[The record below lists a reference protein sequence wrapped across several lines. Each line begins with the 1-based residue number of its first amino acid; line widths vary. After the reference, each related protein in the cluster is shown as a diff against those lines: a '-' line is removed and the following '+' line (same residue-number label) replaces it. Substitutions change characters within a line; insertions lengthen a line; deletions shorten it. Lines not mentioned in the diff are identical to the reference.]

1 MRGKLFIIIFL
12 FSISLVAQ
20 VPTATIASN
29 SATICTQRPV
39 TFTSSVNNSPTT
51 YSWSVNPSNA
61 AEFISDVNS
70 PTVQLR
76 FIRSGTAIV
85 SLLVANSA
93 SFSISSQTIVA
104 IQSAK
109 ASFNASLTTVGFP
122 SELVLTNFSNNYTTV
137 QWLFN
142 NFAPDNTFNTIK
154 TYSVGGTYS
163 TTLIALGSFGCN
175 DTSSYSFLIDDF
187 SSITLPNIFTPNE
200 DGVND
205 VYKPILRGIKEIDV
219 TIYNRYGT
227 LIHNWDRIGGK
238 WDGYTTSGLKCSAG
252 TYYIIVKAT
261 GFDGKLYNL
270 KNTITLIE

>member
-1 MRGKLFIIIFL
+1 MRGHFFIIIFL
-12 FSISLVAQ
+12 FSLSLFSQ
-20 VPTATIASN
+20 VPTATIGTTSG
-29 SATICTQRPV
+29 TICTQRLI
-39 TFTSSVNNSPTT
+39 TFTSVTSNAPTS

-61 AEFISDVNS
+61 AVFLSAIDAPSVQ
-70 PTVQLR
+70 VQL
-76 FIRSGTAIV
+76 IRPGTAII
-85 SLLVANSA
+85 SLQVANSA

-122 SELVLTNFSNNYTTV
+122 SELVLTNFSNNYTGV

-142 NFAPDNTFNTIK
+142 SFGPDNTFNTSK
-154 TYSVGGTYS
+154 TYSVGGAYS

-175 DTSSYSFLIDDF
+175 DTSSYSFTIDDF

-205 VYKPILRGIKEIDV
+205 IYKPILKGIKEIDV
-219 TIYNRYGT
+219 TIYNRFGT
-227 LIHNWDRIGGK
+227 LIHSWDRIGGK

-252 TYYIIVKAT
+252 TYFIIVKAT
-261 GFDGKLYNL
+261 GFDGKTYNL